1 MRAGADG
8 NCETGFRDE
17 SRVVLDH
24 QEVKHRYGERHLL
37 ALRKVTNEPAFPIEL
52 LCRLPD
58 DLGEP
63 NAEARIAITKVSTT
77 EAALTRAS

>member
-17 SRVVLDH
+17 ARVVLDH
-24 QEVKHRYGERHLL
+24 QEVKHRGERHLL
-37 ALRKVTNEPAFPIEL
+37 VLRQVTNEPAFPIEL